1 MTTHQIGLSRTVIT
15 GFLLSL
21 APIAAFAQQPVTP
34 VPQGAQ
40 SQLIVERIQNSFLV
54 APDFK
59 VTEVDRNFSKLA
71 GLYGGWVNDKRLLIG
86 AGGYWLTNRSNDL
99 KMAYG
104 GLVVGWLMRQ
114 DRRLGFGAKGLVG
127 LGEGTLGTTLDLASP
142 LLDRDR
148 QRGLRMSAPAT
159 VSGRR
164 VRVIFH
170 DQFFV
175 AEPEVNVSLKL
186 AKWLRLSGGV
196 GYRVIG
202 SAEGL
207 EDRLRGTTGNL
218 ALQFGGG
225 CRPATFF
232 SHFFRRKLLEG
243 FVV

>member
-1 MTTHQIGLSRTVIT
+1 MNTYKIGFNRTVVA
-15 GFLLSL
+15 GVFLSL
-21 APIAAFAQQPVTP
+21 VPMAVSAQQAATTA
-34 VPQGAQ
+34 PQSTQ
-40 SQLIVERIQNSFLV
+40 NQLVVERIKNSFLV
-54 APDFK
+54 APDLK
-59 VTEVDRNFSKLA
+59 VTEVDRNFSTLA
-71 GLYGGWVNDKRLLIG
+71 GAYGGWVNDNTLLIG

-104 GLVVGWLMRQ
+104 GLVVGWLTRQ

-127 LGEGTLGTTLDLASP
+127 LGEGTLGTALDSSSP

-148 QRGLRMSAPAT
+148 QGRLRMSAPA

-164 VRVIFH
+164 VRVVFH
-170 DQFFV
+170 DQFFI
-175 AEPEVNVSLKL
+175 AEPEANVSLKL
-186 AKWLRLSGGV
+186 TKWLRLSGGV

-225 CRPATFF
+225 
-232 SHFFRRKLLEG
+232 S
-243 FVV
+243 

>member
-1 MTTHQIGLSRTVIT
+1 MITYQTAFSRGLIAC
-15 GFLLSL
+15 FFLSL
-21 APIAAFAQQPVTP
+21 APMAASAQQPATP

-40 SQLIVERIQNSFLV
+40 SQLVVERIQNGFLV

-71 GLYGGWVNDKRLLIG
+71 GVYGGWVNDNTLLIG

-104 GLVVGWLMRQ
+104 GLVVGWLIRH

-127 LGEGTLGTTLDLASP
+127 LGEGTLGTTLDLPSP
-142 LLDRDR
+142 LFDRDR
-148 QRGLRMSAPAT
+148 QGRLRMSASPT

-164 VRVIFH
+164 ARVIFH
-170 DQFFV
+170 DQFFI
-175 AEPEVNVSLKL
+175 AEPEVNVSLRL

-225 CRPATFF
+225 
-232 SHFFRRKLLEG
+232 S
-243 FVV
+243 